1 MAEVTRIVKT
11 PPVPAKIDYAA
22 VRLTPKEIDYLRTGL
37 EYAYKVN
44 NVYGYASQ
52 QIKDLYKSLGH
63 ARDGKTTDVANA
75 EAKEAS
81 RPSLTMKDFASV
93 RTF

>member
-11 PPVPAKIDYAA
+11 PPVPAKVEYAA
-22 VRLTPKEIDYLRTGL
+22 VRLTPKEIEYLRTGL

-44 NVYGYASQ
+44 NTYGYASQ

-63 ARDGKTTDVANA
+63 AKDGKTTETANQ
-75 EAKEAS
+75 EAKAAPKLS
-81 RPSLTMKDFASV
+81 MQDIVGYRAF
-93 RTF
+93 